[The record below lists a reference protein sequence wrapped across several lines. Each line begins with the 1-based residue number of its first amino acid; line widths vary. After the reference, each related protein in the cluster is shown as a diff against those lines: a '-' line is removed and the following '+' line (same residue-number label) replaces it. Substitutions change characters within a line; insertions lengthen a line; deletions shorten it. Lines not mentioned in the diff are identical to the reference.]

1 MFFTSPQDVGR
12 QINDGR
18 KLICV
23 LLFSPAGKNSATQI
37 GLWFCCLFVCRIFLL
52 GGCLFTGFSQLFF
65 GRLSLSNGS
74 VAAMKLTAPRQR
86 RGLDMDLCFSWV
98 LLSFRVRGWRLSGGV
113 ENAFPPFFPYPRGH
127 FSRVVKGLGDPSLP
141 FLPLLVFVPRV
152 GVFCF
157 CPWCSGSSNGV
168 GNTGTLSQRRVPGC
182 QNFRWPDSK
191 TGCPIKSG
199 VPSYAHGVPVIKR
212 RYGWVF
218 RVPPYLI
225 ASNVNIL
232 AQQHA

>member
-1 MFFTSPQDVGR
+1 MGR

-74 VAAMKLTAPRQR
+74 VAAMKLTATRQR

-98 LLSFRVRGWRLSGGV
+98 LLPFRVRGWCLSGGV
-113 ENAFPPFFPYPRGH
+113 ENAFPPFFFISWMTFSKGGQRSRGPLSAV
-127 FSRVVKGLGDPSLP
+127 FAP
-141 FLPLLVFVPRV
+141 FGFRSARWGVLFLFVAFWFV
-152 GVFCF
+152 
-157 CPWCSGSSNGV
+157 
-168 GNTGTLSQRRVPGC
+168 
-182 QNFRWPDSK
+182 
-191 TGCPIKSG
+191 
-199 VPSYAHGVPVIKR
+199 
-212 RYGWVF
+212 
-218 RVPPYLI
+218 
-225 ASNVNIL
+225 
-232 AQQHA
+232 